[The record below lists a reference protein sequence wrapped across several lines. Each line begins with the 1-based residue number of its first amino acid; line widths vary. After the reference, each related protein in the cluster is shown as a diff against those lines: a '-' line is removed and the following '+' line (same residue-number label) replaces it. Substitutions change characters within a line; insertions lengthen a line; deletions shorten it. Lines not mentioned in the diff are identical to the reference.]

1 MDGAFNRLRAIKDI
15 SMKIS
20 EFIQQLQDLCDNEG
34 DMEIVL
40 KTDSNE
46 LGYEPHIVKS
56 AVYEQLNIVK
66 F

>member
-1 MDGAFNRLRAIKDI
+1 MTI
-15 SMKIS
+15 SK
-20 EFIQQLQDLCDNEG
+20 FIQQLQDVYESEG

-40 KTDSNE
+40 KTGSNE

-56 AVYEQLNIVK
+56 AVYEQINIVK

>member
-1 MDGAFNRLRAIKDI
+1 
-15 SMKIS
+15 MKIS
-20 EFIQQLQDLCDNEG
+20 EFIQQLQAVYESEG